1 MGFPGG
7 TDDKEPACQG
17 RRCKRRGFD
26 PWVRKIPWRR
36 VRQPTP
42 VFLPQEFYGQR
53 NLAGCSPWGLK
64 ELNTTEQL
72 STYLVIPFFES
83 LKNPSVSFY
92 FNVSYFLLI
101 EICFPDFKS
110 ISQEVSIIVT
120 DLILT
125 LYGHEII
132 DRKLHF
138 DNKHVVVV

>member
-1 MGFPGG
+1 M
-7 TDDKEPACQG
+7 
-17 RRCKRRGFD
+17 
-26 PWVRKIPWRR
+26 IPWRR
-36 VRQPTP
+36 VQQPTP

-72 STYLVIPFFES
+72 STYLVIPFFDS